1 MAGGVAAYACGDGGL
16 GLGAEGPRGG
26 ACVCGDGGC
35 GVGIGEGVNVAL
47 WLDGCL
53 AGLADRT
60 VAEIRLGSPIHIRE
74 ELVNLPH
81 KRQKIRTPLTLVSMH
96 YCFEVAYT
104 PTP

>member
-81 KRQKIRTPLTLVSMH
+81 KRQKIRAPLTLIRMH
-96 YCFEVAYT
+96 YCFEVAFSLF
-104 PTP
+104 P